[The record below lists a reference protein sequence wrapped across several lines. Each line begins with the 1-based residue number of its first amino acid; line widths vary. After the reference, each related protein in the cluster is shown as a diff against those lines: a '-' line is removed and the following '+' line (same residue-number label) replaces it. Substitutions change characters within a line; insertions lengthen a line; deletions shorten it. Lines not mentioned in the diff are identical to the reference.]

1 MSTHRDCPKADAI
14 TIAAVTE
21 RDAADWLVLRDC
33 LWPAD
38 DHAREIADYFAGR
51 LEEPVEVFI
60 ARDADGHAV
69 AHVELSIREDL
80 AALLGVRTG
89 YIEGLYVEP
98 ALRGSGLVGRL
109 QRRSQQWARAM
120 RCTAFASD
128 RDDRVIIAARF
139 AQRTGGRAAM
149 SGSGQ

>member
-1 MSTHRDCPKADAI
+1 MPTLRDRPPADAI

-21 RDAADWLVLRDC
+21 RDAADWLVLRDR

-60 ARDADGHAV
+60 ARDADGRAV

-80 AALLGVRTG
+80 DALRGVRTG

-98 ALRGSGLVGRL
+98 AFRGSGLVGRL
-109 QRRSQQWARAM
+109 LRHSRQWARAM
-120 RCTAFASD
+120 KCLAFASD
-128 RDDRVIIAARF
+128 RDDRVIIAVRF
-139 AQRTGGRAAM
+139 APDTDPPDAM
-149 SGSGQ
+149 SGSGR